1 MLSRGEKNKRAPATA
16 KADVD
21 YLLTTKLFCGLC
33 ERMMIGES
41 GTSHTGDK
49 HFPHIP
55 LFWKQAGC
63 QALLHSY
70 KRRSGEM
77 KVRQRQRKSDPYI
90 CALTLPASLSH
101 VFAVITYKN
110 SAGHSRNFGKRI
122 DKIGVVIFQPDFHVQ
137 LN

>member
-1 MLSRGEKNKRAPATA
+1 MPEFKCNEKPQQQYNSGYCQWGNSIIASLVVCFQPKR
-16 KADVD
+16 
-21 YLLTTKLFCGLC
+21 
-33 ERMMIGES
+33 
-41 GTSHTGDK
+41 
-49 HFPHIP
+49 
-55 LFWKQAGC
+55 AGC

-122 DKIGVVIFQPDFHVQ
+122 DKIGVVIFQPDFHIQ
-137 LN
+137 FN